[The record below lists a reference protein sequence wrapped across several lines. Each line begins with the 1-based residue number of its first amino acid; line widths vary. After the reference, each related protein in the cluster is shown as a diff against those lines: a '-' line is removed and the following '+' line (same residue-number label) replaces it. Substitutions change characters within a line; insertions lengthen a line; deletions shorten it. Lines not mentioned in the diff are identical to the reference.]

1 MTKRLVIVLAPIALL
16 AACATGPS
24 LPAAPDYSTISPA
37 LDASAQ
43 WQAGQQVY
51 LDWNGAQPGWST
63 TASGLQYKRTSE
75 ANPDGAQPGETDTVL
90 VHYAGRLIN
99 GSEFDSSYAR
109 NEPIDFP
116 LNRVID
122 GWTEGLQRMKVGDEW
137 LLYVPPE
144 LGYGENGQGPVPP
157 NAVLVFRVQLLDVAR
172 AAGAGE
178 PVRG

>member
-1 MTKRLVIVLAPIALL
+1 MAWTI

-122 GWTEGLQRMKVGDEW
+122 GWTEG
-137 LLYVPPE
+137 
-144 LGYGENGQGPVPP
+144 
-157 NAVLVFRVQLLDVAR
+157 VQLMHEGETFEFVIPAELAYGSR
-172 AAGAGE
+172 AMGE
-178 PVRG
+178 DLPANSTLLFKVELLKVNP

>member
-122 GWTEGLQRMKVGDEW
+122 GWTEG
-137 LLYVPPE
+137 
-144 LGYGENGQGPVPP
+144 
-157 NAVLVFRVQLLDVAR
+157 VQLMHEGETFEFVIPAELAYGSR
-172 AAGAGE
+172 AMGE
-178 PVRG
+178 DLPANSTLLFKVELLKVNP

>member
-122 GWTEGLQRMKVGDEW
+122 GWTEGEQLMHEGETFEFVIPAELAYGSRAMGEDLPANSTLLFKVE
-137 LLYVPPE
+137 LLKVNP
-144 LGYGENGQGPVPP
+144 
-157 NAVLVFRVQLLDVAR
+157 
-172 AAGAGE
+172 
-178 PVRG
+178 

>member
-99 GSEFDSSYAR
+99 GSEFDSSYDRGQPA
-109 NEPIDFP
+109 EFGLDQ
-116 LNRVID
+116 VIP
-122 GWTEGLQRMKVGDEW
+122 GWTEGLGLMPVGGKYRFW
-137 LLYVPPE
+137 IPGE
-144 LGYGENGQGPVPP
+144 LAYGEKGTPGGPIGP
-157 NAVLVFRVQLLDVAR
+157 NATLVFDVELLAIPSR
-172 AAGAGE
+172 
-178 PVRG
+178 

>member
-1 MTKRLVIVLAPIALL
+1 MTTRLVIVLAPSALL
-16 AACATGPS
+16 APCAPGPS

-122 GWTEGLQRMKVGDEW
+122 GWTEG
-137 LLYVPPE
+137 
-144 LGYGENGQGPVPP
+144 
-157 NAVLVFRVQLLDVAR
+157 VQLMHEGETFEFVIPAELAYGSR
-172 AAGAGE
+172 AMGE
-178 PVRG
+178 DLPANSTLLFKVELLKVNP

>member
-1 MTKRLVIVLAPIALL
+1 MTKRLVIALAPIALL

-122 GWTEGLQRMKVGDEW
+122 GWTEG
-137 LLYVPPE
+137 
-144 LGYGENGQGPVPP
+144 
-157 NAVLVFRVQLLDVAR
+157 VQLMHEGETFEFVIPAELAYGSR
-172 AAGAGE
+172 AMGE
-178 PVRG
+178 DLPANSTLLFKVELLKVNP

>member
-43 WQAGQQVY
+43 WPAGQQVY

-122 GWTEGLQRMKVGDEW
+122 GWTEG
-137 LLYVPPE
+137 
-144 LGYGENGQGPVPP
+144 
-157 NAVLVFRVQLLDVAR
+157 VQLMHEGETFEFVIPAELAYGSR
-172 AAGAGE
+172 AMGE
-178 PVRG
+178 DLPANSTLLFKVELLKVNP

>member
-90 VHYAGRLIN
+90 VHYAGRLSN
-99 GSEFDSSYAR
+99 GSEVDSSYAR

-122 GWTEGLQRMKVGDEW
+122 GWTEG
-137 LLYVPPE
+137 
-144 LGYGENGQGPVPP
+144 
-157 NAVLVFRVQLLDVAR
+157 VQLMHEGETFEFVIPAELAYGSR
-172 AAGAGE
+172 AMGE
-178 PVRG
+178 DLPANSTLLFKVELLKVNP

>member
-1 MTKRLVIVLAPIALL
+1 MTKRLVIVLATFALL
-16 AACATGPS
+16 AACASGPS

-122 GWTEGLQRMKVGDEW
+122 GWTEG
-137 LLYVPPE
+137 
-144 LGYGENGQGPVPP
+144 
-157 NAVLVFRVQLLDVAR
+157 VQLMHEGETFEFVIPAELAYGSR
-172 AAGAGE
+172 AMGE
-178 PVRG
+178 DLPANSTLLFKVELLKVNP